1 MSLTTNTSRLTIIKV
16 ANAILS
22 IIAIAVFTN
31 ELGAAGVGVFFL
43 FQAVLGF
50 LSIPA
55 DFGFQGALLKRI
67 SEEGDPPDA
76 DLLTTGAF
84 IIGILVLFTS
94 TVVAVAAPFLNNY
107 FGQALAFYLIPA
119 IIANEAGK
127 LTRNLLKS
135 ELRYHS
141 ATIAEAIRGVTF
153 SVVGIVA
160 VFNGGGPANLVG
172 SLILSYTLM
181 ATYSA
186 WRASTP
192 LGMVSTE
199 AALSLWTYA
208 KYSVV
213 AFLDSLA
220 YKWLDVI
227 VIGAFLSPAAVGI
240 YEVAWRVSKFVML
253 PTRSIEEF
261 MLPQTS
267 NWDTSGRREIIE
279 STLPNALFASA
290 FFIFPTLF
298 GAVIVGDELLS
309 TIFGSEF
316 GAGALVL
323 LVLLFGRLVDATDGV
338 LKTVIAGIDRM
349 DLRARAVVVSLVS
362 NIVLNVLLV
371 PRYGIEGGAVATV
384 LSFGVST
391 ALIGVYLHRELS
403 LRLPFTRYAWCVF
416 ASGIMLFALYFGS
429 LFISY
434 QGVWTLIPA
443 ILVGGL
449 IYIAVIL
456 LHPPTRGEIRQLVAD
471 IR

>member
-1 MSLTTNTSRLTIIKV
+1 M
-16 ANAILS
+16 
-22 IIAIAVFTN
+22 
-31 ELGAAGVGVFFL
+31 AAYGTW
-43 FQAVLGF
+43 
-50 LSIPA
+50 
-55 DFGFQGALLKRI
+55 K
-67 SEEGDPPDA
+67 
-76 DLLTTGAF
+76 
-84 IIGILVLFTS
+84 
-94 TVVAVAAPFLNNY
+94 
-107 FGQALAFYLIPA
+107 
-119 IIANEAGK
+119 
-127 LTRNLLKS
+127 
-135 ELRYHS
+135 
-141 ATIAEAIRGVTF
+141 
-153 SVVGIVA
+153 
-160 VFNGGGPANLVG
+160 
-172 SLILSYTLM
+172 
-181 ATYSA
+181 
-186 WRASTP
+186 ASTP
-192 LGMVSTE
+192 LGMISTE

-227 VIGAFLSPAAVGI
+227 VIGIFLSPAAVGI

-267 NWDTSGRREIIE
+267 NWDTSGRKEIIE

-349 DLRARAVVVSLVS
+349 DLRARAVVVSLVF

-391 ALIGVYLHRELS
+391 VLIGVYLQRELS

-416 ASGIMLFALYFGS
+416 ASGIMLFTLHLGS
-429 LFISY
+429 LFINY
-434 QGVWTLIPA
+434 QALWALIPA
-443 ILVGGL
+443 ILIGGM
-449 IYIAVIL
+449 IYILVIL
-456 LHPPTRGEIRQLVAD
+456 LHPPTRGEIRQLFAD